1 MKTIAICNL
10 KGGVGKTTT
19 ALNLG
24 AVLAAN
30 ARVLLIDADSQYNL
44 SLHLRADCTGAT
56 LASLFEGESYY
67 DNLIQPT
74 YLRQVDII
82 PASLDL
88 MAYDLSMLTGGKA
101 NRYALRDLCT
111 ALAEDEAYDYVLIDC
126 PPSFSAACA
135 AALAA
140 ADEVIL
146 PTTVGAYEQEG
157 AQNLLRQIG
166 GMRQINPGLHVAGV
180 LITRYYR
187 SALTD
192 QGAEHMKGGLGTALT
207 GLTQGI
213 GSAGGGLLKM
223 GSAAGG
229 AIKAL
234 MGLLAAN
241 PVILIVVGA
250 IAALVAI
257 GIAIYKNW
265 DTIKA
270 GALALWETVKEK
282 FQGIKDAITNAFNSV
297 LEWAGKLKDFFVDT
311 FLGAVNKVK
320 ETFDKVKDAV
330 GGLINKVKD
339 FLGMDTNKEVKVT
352 TKYDDSHGHN
362 ALGTSYWRGGPT
374 AVHERGGE
382 IIDLPNGT
390 RIIPHDVSEKM
401 AGGRNVNVYVTVQ
414 GNVIGNRQ
422 YADELGEIVV
432 GKVLRAMDNV

>member
-166 GMRQINPGLHVAGV
+166 GMRQINPNLHVAGV

-192 QGAEHMKGGLGTALT
+192 QGAEHLRQSL
-207 GLTQGI
+207 
-213 GSAGGGLLKM
+213 
-223 GSAAGG
+223 
-229 AIKAL
+229 
-234 MGLLAAN
+234 
-241 PVILIVVGA
+241 PVRVF
-250 IAALVAI
+250 
-257 GIAIYKNW
+257 
-265 DTIKA
+265 DTVI
-270 GALALWETVKEK
+270 WR
-282 FQGIKDAITNAFNSV
+282 S
-297 LEWAGKLKDFFVDT
+297 
-311 FLGAVNKVK
+311 
-320 ETFDKVKDAV
+320 DAV
-330 GGLINKVKD
+330 GESAYARQPLPDWSPGSWAARHYRA
-339 FLGMDTNKEVKVT
+339 FAREYLGGQND
-352 TKYDDSHGHN
+352 
-362 ALGTSYWRGGPT
+362 
-374 AVHERGGE
+374 
-382 IIDLPNGT
+382 
-390 RIIPHDVSEKM
+390 
-401 AGGRNVNVYVTVQ
+401 
-414 GNVIGNRQ
+414 
-422 YADELGEIVV
+422 
-432 GKVLRAMDNV
+432 GKI